1 MNSLPQPVPP
11 ESKKSSPCR
20 VKLQMPV
27 KTIQL
32 ICNALK
38 MTSFRMIQASA
49 ERYF

>member
-1 MNSLPQPVPP
+1 MNPPPSTCPP

-20 VKLQMPV
+20 VKLEMPV

-38 MTSFRMIQASA
+38 MTSFRMMQASA